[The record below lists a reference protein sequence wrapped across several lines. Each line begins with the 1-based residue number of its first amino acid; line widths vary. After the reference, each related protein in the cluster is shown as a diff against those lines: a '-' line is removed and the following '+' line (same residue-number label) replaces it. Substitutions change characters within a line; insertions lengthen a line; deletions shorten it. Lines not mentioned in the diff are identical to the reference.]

1 MAGKQGR
8 KLAHIYDCGRAKL
21 GFSGQHW
28 LGAGDRRYFGAC
40 SQWG

>member
-21 GFSGQHW
+21 GFSRQHW
-28 LGAGDRRYFGAC
+28 LGAGDRR
-40 SQWG
+40 